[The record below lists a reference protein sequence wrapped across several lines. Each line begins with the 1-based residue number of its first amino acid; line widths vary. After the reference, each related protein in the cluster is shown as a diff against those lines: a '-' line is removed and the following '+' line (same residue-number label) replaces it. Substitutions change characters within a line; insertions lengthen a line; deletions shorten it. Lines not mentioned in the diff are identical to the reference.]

1 MKKTFYVFS
10 SGAFRRRDNTLYFE
24 TEDGKKRFIPVKDTA
39 EIVIFSEVDL
49 NKRFLDFLSQHEII
63 LHYFNYHGYYMGTFY
78 PREHLNSGYM
88 ILKQAE
94 HYLDQEKRMVIA
106 RKIIDGAIRN
116 ILRVLKYYRSRGKD
130 VASFIENIE
139 KFLPSIIDCTNERSL
154 MALEGNARGYYYQA
168 FDRIIQQK
176 EFRFETRTRRPPRNK
191 LNALISFGNMMIY
204 NLCLSEVYRTH
215 LDPRIGFLHATN
227 MRRFT
232 LNLDISEIFK
242 PMIIDRLIFTVL
254 GRNMLTA
261 NDFEKGTG
269 GLMLKEKAK
278 LRFVESFEEKIRT
291 TIKHREIGR
300 PVSYRRLIRLELY
313 KLEKHLIGEKEY
325 SPFVVTW

>member
-106 RKIIDGAIRN
+106 RGIIDGAIRN

-139 KFLPSIIDCTNERSL
+139 KFLTSIIDCTNERSL
-154 MALEGNARGYYYQA
+154 MAIEGNVRGYYYQA

-204 NLCLSEVYRTH
+204 NLCLSEIYRTH

-242 PMIIDRLIFTVL
+242 PMIIDRLIFALL

-269 GLMLKEKAK
+269 GLMLKEQAK

-291 TIKHREIGR
+291 TINHREIGR

-313 KLEKHLIGEKEY
+313 KLEKHLMGEKTY
-325 SPFVVTW
+325 SPFVGTW